1 MGNRRGKFGGGG
13 DSGIGDLETLRER
26 VLDHP
31 DEEDEVAGISN
42 DNSSTAET
50 GPIKVLVR
58 PEVIIKQDGIGRTG
72 GIVLGVVSGLAL
84 GLAGMTLAMMVMRD
98 DDQRA
103 AADKRHAEVME
114 QMRKT
119 ETEARMVQY
128 YLQDPSFRTKAELE
142 EWARFK
148 GKE

>member
-26 VLDHP
+26 VLDHA
-31 DEEDEVAGISN
+31 EDEDAVSGDDI
-42 DNSSTAET
+42 DNTAYT
-50 GPIKVLVR
+50 GPIKVVVR
-58 PEVIIKQDGIGRTG
+58 QDGIGRTG
-72 GIVLGVVSGLAL
+72 GIVLGVVAGLAL
-84 GLAGMTLAMMVMRD
+84 GLAGMTLSMMILRD
-98 DDQRA
+98 TDQREA
-103 AADKRHAEVME
+103 SDKRHAEVMD